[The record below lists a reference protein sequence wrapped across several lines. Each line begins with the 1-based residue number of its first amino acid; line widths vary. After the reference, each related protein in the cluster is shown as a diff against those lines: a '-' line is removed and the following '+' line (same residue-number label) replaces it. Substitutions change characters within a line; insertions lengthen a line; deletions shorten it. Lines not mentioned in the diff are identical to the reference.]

1 MMKSRLLK
9 LSLLAFIFIG
19 IHACSSDDDG
29 NEIDATIDN
38 LFEVQDAALQNR
50 NFPTSTTDASLEII
64 NMNSNVI
71 PGGTSFAT
79 VRTNTAAQKLLIGA
93 ENEFGYF
100 ELPVNNETDQNFI
113 LKINQLNLEE
123 SFSIRLAYIDVNNQI
138 SQSITAEMNVMSVG
152 TGSLQVSLSFDNDKD
167 IDLHL
172 IEPNGD
178 HIYYG
183 NMMSTNGGELDLDS
197 NPACSIDGINNENI
211 TYSEEAQ
218 LDAGTY
224 YVYVDMYSNC
234 DTSIA
239 TNFVVSVHLDG
250 VEIPTS
256 TQNPYT
262 GNFPIGFPS
271 NNGGSDIQNDIEPV
285 FSFEIPEGASRP
297 MPNKLFKPKPKT
309 QSALEKLEISK
320 NR

>member
-1 MMKSRLLK
+1 MMKLKILK
-9 LSLLAFIFIG
+9 LSLIAFIFIG
-19 IHACSSDDDG
+19 INACSSDDDG
-29 NEIDATIDN
+29 NEMDATIDN
-38 LFEVQDAALQNR
+38 LFDVQDAELQNR

-64 NMNSNVI
+64 NINTNVI
-71 PGGTSFAT
+71 PGGTSYAT
-79 VRTNTAAQKLLIGA
+79 IRTSTPAQKLLIGA
-93 ENEFGYF
+93 ENEFGFY
-100 ELPVNNETDQNFI
+100 ELPVNNESDQSFI
-113 LKINQLNLEE
+113 LKINQLNQEDN
-123 SFSIRLAYIDVNNQI
+123 FSVRLAYLDVDNQI
-138 SQSITAEMNVMSVG
+138 SQSIIAELNVMSVG
-152 TGSLQVSLSFDNDKD
+152 TGTLQVSLSFDNDKD
-167 IDLHL
+167 VDLHL

-183 NMMSTNGGELDLDS
+183 SMMSTNGGELDLDS

-224 YVYVDMYSNC
+224 YVYVDMFSNC
-234 DTSIA
+234 DPSIA
-239 TNFVVSVHLDG
+239 TNYVASVYLNG

-262 GNFPIGFPS
+262 GNFPIDFPS
-271 NNGGSDIQNDIEPV
+271 NNGGSDIENDIDPV
-285 FSFEIPEGASRP
+285 FSFTISEGASRP
-297 MPNKLFKPKPKT
+297 MPNKMFKPKPLT